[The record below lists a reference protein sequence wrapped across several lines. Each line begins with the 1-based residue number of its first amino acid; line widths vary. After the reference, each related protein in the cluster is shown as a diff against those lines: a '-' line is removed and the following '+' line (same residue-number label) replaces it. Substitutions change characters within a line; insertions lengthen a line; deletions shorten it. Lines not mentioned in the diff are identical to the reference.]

1 MKNFFSTF
9 IASMLL
15 LLASGTASAMLIDGT
30 INFTGNADVT
40 HVADGSAV
48 DKIEFASLNVSNVT
62 GAFASVP
69 LGATA
74 YFLPELELSP
84 LVVKK
89 RLWKAGDFRFKLT
102 DVNLNT
108 VIHGFELVQGK
119 GNVRC
124 INSLVATCGYET
136 TQFAWSF
143 SSQTTGPSFSITMV
157 PAPAASALLGLALIG
172 FAFTRRT
179 KKA

>member
-1 MKNFFSTF
+1 MKNIISTF
-9 IASMLL
+9 LASMLI

-30 INFTGNADVT
+30 INFTGNSIVT
-40 HVADGSAV
+40 PLADGSAV
-48 DKIEFASLNVSNVT
+48 DKIEFNSLNVSNVT

-84 LVVKK
+84 LVVKN

-102 DVNLNT
+102 EVNLNKI
-108 VIHGFELVQGK
+108 VYGFELVQGN
-119 GNVRC
+119 GIVRC
-124 INSLVATCGYET
+124 INELRDTCGYEN

-143 SSQTTGPSFSITMV
+143 SSQTTGPSFSISMV

-172 FAFTRRT
+172 FAFTRRS